1 MTSET
6 LLLIGREV
14 RGAREAFRV
23 HADRIAD
30 RTGIDVEI
38 ACYAEEP
45 GRELRDR
52 FCEVDADVTYA
63 VPMCAAHGYDTVDA
77 IPAAL
82 SAISGDVRYCDPVGT
97 SPAVTDV
104 IAARADAARAG
115 AMAGESTA
123 ADRVDAVDRGAGD
136 GDADVSL
143 VLVAFGSSSKPH
155 GRRMAEYHAD
165 RLRSRSE
172 YAEVVPCYL
181 LQNPAVECVRYAVTG
196 DRIVAVP
203 LFVSRSAATEDRIPT
218 ELELDRGGIAYA
230 EPFGDHPRLTDAIH
244 AEVEK
249 QRALA
254 VGDHRDDLGHESVD
268 SAGDRS
274 PTTKRAIVTDGEG
287 TRKPPSPEN
296 PSRTQDSSRSRNDDP
311 R

>member
-6 LLLIGREV
+6 LLLVGREA

-23 HADRIAD
+23 HADRLAD

-52 FCEVDADVTYA
+52 FREIDADVTYA

-82 SAISGDVRYCDPVGT
+82 SAIPGDVRYCDPVGT

-104 IAARADAARAG
+104 IAARADAARAV
-115 AMAGESTA
+115 AGESTA
-123 ADRVDAVDRGAGD
+123 ADRGAAD

-165 RLRSRSE
+165 RLRSRPE

-203 LFVSRSAATEDRIPT
+203 LFVTRSAATEDRIPT

-254 VGDHRDDLGHESVD
+254 ADGRSDGPGSERVAPSD
-268 SAGDRS
+268 DRS
-274 PTTKRAIVTDGEG
+274 PTTNRAIVTDGEG
-287 TRKPPSPEN
+287 IRG
-296 PSRTQDSSRSRNDDP
+296 SRCASDCDRSRE
-311 R
+311 

>member
-1 MTSET
+1 MRSET
-6 LLLIGREV
+6 LLLIGRDT
-14 RGAREAFRV
+14 RGARETFHV
-23 HADRIAD
+23 HADRLAD

-38 ACYAEEP
+38 ARYAEEP

-52 FCEVDADVTYA
+52 FRDIDADVTYA

-82 SAISGDVRYCDPVGT
+82 SAIPGDVRYCDPVGT
-97 SPAVTDV
+97 SSATTDV
-104 IAARADAARAG
+104 IAARADAARSRAG
-115 AMAGESTA
+115 ASTA
-123 ADRVDAVDRGAGD
+123 AGRGSTDADS
-136 GDADVSL
+136 DADADPDVSL

-165 RLRSRSE
+165 RLRSRSA

-203 LFVSRSAATEDRIPT
+203 LFVSRSAATEDRIPA
-218 ELELDRGGIAYA
+218 ELELDRGGIDYGD
-230 EPFGDHPRLTDAIH
+230 PFGDHSRLTDAIH
-244 AEVEK
+244 AEVER
-249 QRALA
+249 QRALTA
-254 VGDHRDDLGHESVD
+254 QDSDEESTDH
-268 SAGDRS
+268 
-274 PTTKRAIVTDGEG
+274 PTTEPNGSSLPRSSTPKRAIVTDGEG
-287 TRKPPSPEN
+287 TRD
-296 PSRTQDSSRSRNDDP
+296 SRTGSDSGASSRSGPVDR

>member
-6 LLLIGREV
+6 LLLVGREA

-23 HADRIAD
+23 HADRLAD

-52 FCEVDADVTYA
+52 FRDVDADVTYA

-82 SAISGDVRYCDPVGT
+82 SAIPGDVRYCDPVGT

-104 IAARADAARAG
+104 IAARADAA
-115 AMAGESTA
+115 
-123 ADRVDAVDRGAGD
+123 DRGAAAGN
-136 GDADVSL
+136 ADVSL

-165 RLRSRSE
+165 RLRSCSE

-203 LFVSRSAATEDRIPT
+203 LFVNRSAATEDRIPT
-218 ELELDRGGIAYA
+218 ELELDRGGITYA
-230 EPFGDHPRLTDAIH
+230 KPFGDHPRLTDAIH

-254 VGDHRDDLGHESVD
+254 TGDHDGETGDESAEESVA
-268 SAGDRS
+268 SPLDRS
-274 PTTKRAIVTDGEG
+274 STPKRAIVTDGEG
-287 TRKPPSPEN
+287 AGESSGTPNASRPE
-296 PSRTQDSSRSRNDDP
+296 DASRSRNDDP